1 MIYIFLIFI
10 LVFGCGWVVDRKRLE
25 RMFSKKKYIES
36 AMKSAE
42 EIKVNCDM
50 LPAHMRKDVYISMT
64 AFALIFYGVT
74 YIISF
79 YYIEKISFLPFILIA
94 LVCDLHEVQYL
105 NHRVIGKTIT
115 DLQETILHA
124 ASIYRKL
131 LFLYIAIQLLIT
143 IF

>member
-1 MIYIFLIFI
+1 MIYIFLVFI
-10 LVFGCGWVVDRKRLE
+10 IVFGCGWVVDRKRLE

-36 AMKSAE
+36 AMRSAE
-42 EIKVNCDM
+42 EIKSNHNM
-50 LPAHMRKDVYISMT
+50 LPAHMRKNVYISMV
-64 AFALIFYGVT
+64 AFALIFYGSI

-79 YYIEKISFLPFILIA
+79 YYIEKISFLPFMLIA
-94 LVCDLHEVQYL
+94 LLCDLHEVQYL
-105 NHRVIGKTIT
+105 HHRVWGKTTT